1 MSAENHK
8 QTFFRQGGWMVITTF
23 LSGLFMLGVHAYAP
37 ILGEAEYGLFG
48 VLLAMLNMMA
58 IPSIAL
64 QTVFAQQTAAAISLE
79 QKNKLT
85 KTVQTLLAWG
95 FYLWLAMAVIV
106 LVFQKNILAG
116 LTIHQPI
123 ALWIAIFLGLAQLW
137 GPILLGLLQGQQNF
151 LWMGW
156 VVIINGV
163 GRFVAVGIIVVLLG
177 GKATGAMTGATI
189 GIVISFLIAALQSRS
204 VWLRSKP
211 AIAFDWKAWLG
222 DIVPLTLGL
231 GASQFIFSVD
241 VIFVRAVFGDHQ
253 TGFYVG
259 SGMIGRGL
267 VMFTAPLIVVMFPKI
282 VHNISHGKKT
292 NVLGYTVIA
301 TAVLCGLAAAG
312 CTAFS
317 LFMQH
322 LAVSPEI
329 VKGYLSPTLFKKV
342 TANTEALSVMGRLI
356 PWFVWCMLPLAL
368 ANVLLNNLMARKQF
382 RVVPY
387 LLIVIAAYL
396 LTLTLAGN
404 SFVGV
409 IQILGIFNLIFLAVI
424 AAFTWGGK
432 AKENLGT
439 NSVGANLPREK
450 PSASV

>member
-37 ILGEAEYGLFG
+37 ILGEKEYGLFG

-64 QTVFAQQTAAAISLE
+64 QTVFAQQTAAAISPE
-79 QKNKLT
+79 QKDRLT
-85 KTVQTLLAWG
+85 TTVQTLLAWG
-95 FYLWLAMAVIV
+95 FYLWLAIAVIV
-106 LVFQKNILAG
+106 LVFQKHILAG

-123 ALWIAIFLGLAQLW
+123 ALWIAVFLGLAQLW

-163 GRFVAVGIIVVLLG
+163 GRFIAVGIIVVLLG
-177 GKATGAMTGATI
+177 GRATGAMTGAFI
-189 GIVISFLIAALQSRS
+189 GIVISFVIAALQSRS
-204 VWLRSKP
+204 IWSRPKP
-211 AIAFDWKAWLG
+211 KHAFDWKPWLG
-222 DIVPLTLGL
+222 SIIPLTLGL

-241 VIFVRAVFGDHQ
+241 VIFVRAFFGEHQ
-253 TGFYVG
+253 TGYYVG

-292 NVLGYTVIA
+292 NVLEYTVGA
-301 TAVLCGLAAAG
+301 TAVLCGLAAAA
-312 CTAFS
+312 CTVV
-317 LFMQH
+317 
-322 LAVSPEI
+322 AVILRRVAASPEI
-329 VKGYLSPTLFKKV
+329 VQDYLSPTLFKKLV
-342 TANTEALSVMGRLI
+342 ANSEALSVTGQLI

-387 LLIVIAAYL
+387 LLIVIAGYV
-396 LTLTLAGN
+396 TTLALAGS
-404 SFVGV
+404 SFVRV
-409 IQILGIFNLIFLAVI
+409 IQILGIFNVVFLAVI
-424 AAFTWGGK
+424 ALFTWGGK
-432 AKENLGT
+432 NGIVTESSSETFNSPKEKTSL
-439 NSVGANLPREK
+439 
-450 PSASV
+450 

>member
-1 MSAENHK
+1 
-8 QTFFRQGGWMVITTF
+8 MVITTF
-23 LSGLFMLGVHAYAP
+23 LSGVFMLGVHAYAP

-64 QTVFAQQTAAAISLE
+64 QTVFAQQTAAAISQE
-79 QKNKLT
+79 QKDKLT

-95 FYLWLAMAVIV
+95 FYLWLALAVVV
-106 LVFQKNILAG
+106 LIFQKNILSG

-163 GRFVAVGIIVVLLG
+163 GRFIAVGIIVVLLG
-177 GKATGAMTGATI
+177 GKATGAMTGALI
-189 GIVISFLIAALQSRS
+189 GIIISFAIAATQSRS
-204 VWLRSKP
+204 VWLRPRP
-211 AIAFDWKAWLG
+211 AIAFDWKSWLG

-241 VIFVRAVFGDHQ
+241 VIFVRAIFGEHQ
-253 TGFYVG
+253 TGYYVG

-282 VHNISHGKKT
+282 VSNLSHGKKT
-292 NVLGYTVIA
+292 NVLAYTVGA
-301 TAVLCGLAAAG
+301 TAILCGLAATG
-312 CTAFS
+312 CTVVS
-317 LFMQH
+317 IFMKRI
-322 LAVSPEI
+322 AVSPEI
-329 VKGYLSPTLFKKV
+329 VQGYLSPALFKKV
-342 TANTEALSVMGRLI
+342 LANTEALSVMGQLI
-356 PWFVWCMLPLAL
+356 PWFVWGMLPLAM
-368 ANVLLNNLMARKQF
+368 ANVLLNNLMAQKKF

-387 LLIVIAAYL
+387 LLIVIAAYIV
-396 LTLTLAGN
+396 TLTLAGS
-404 SFVGV
+404 SFVHV
-409 IQILGIFNLIFLAVI
+409 IQILGIYNVVFLAVI
-424 AAFTWGGK
+424 ALFTWGGVAQGK
-432 AKENLGT
+432 LETRASLPDLQKEKTSL
-439 NSVGANLPREK
+439 
-450 PSASV
+450 